1 MAKSLQ
7 TSLVVGNQHLKIWQ
21 WEAATV
27 PLIWQ
32 FLAARVGRKLL
43 PDLNGGFPPSW
54 TTKDYSVTMMGPLP
68 S

>member
-1 MAKSLQ
+1 MKDKE
-7 TSLVVGNQHLKIWQ
+7 VHNGKIFTNVSRGWQ